1 MLLKCEV
8 PKICFLYRLLAHRK
22 KALSFLVFLVLT
34 IFSGVAITAQR
45 TDAKSEQSQTSAKK
59 PLKLKKRLAVLD
71 FEVKAKGAPRDAGSG
86 LSEMLIT
93 ALVESER
100 FTVVERTRLDEI
112 LREQRLGITGAVN
125 PKTAA
130 QIGKLIGAQL
140 LIKGVITE
148 FEESKQKLGGGG
160 ISLGGVAVGVEQV
173 RGYVAMDIRGFDT
186 LTGTILFSHR
196 VEGEVKRTGVGGV
209 VFKGGMAI
217 GGADFKKTALGEA
230 CRKAVNDAVN
240 FIIKKMEDIP
250 WQGCIVL
257 AKGDTVYL
265 NAGADSGLKVGDIME
280 VYQRGEEL
288 VDPETGEPLG
298 YQTSKIGYVEITRV
312 EEKFSTAQVIV
323 GSGGRRNDIVKYFK
337 GDKSNIPSPPDIVP
351 ANISGEE
358 ETPQMKIMVVIP
370 EVHISDIFSS
380 AWLTS
385 LTIPPSV
392 ENARVTPVPSGE
404 NEVVSKL
411 LESGFD
417 VVDPDAVQAI
427 RYEEKTISAIG
438 DVKMAAALGREK
450 GADVIIIGKAFS
462 GLAGK
467 VSGDFVSCRAMIE
480 ARAIDVNTGNIIA
493 SKGQEGSGM
502 DAEEFVAAEK
512 ALRQAGSELADYFVS
527 QLKKGKGA
535 QAPATVPTTSV
546 EVSLSNVNFGQLRE
560 FEQAIKGIEGVK
572 KINRLSFSQNKAR
585 IQVEYSGSAQELA
598 DKIFS
603 CKFPNF
609 QIEITGFSENKL
621 EINIKSEGT

>member
-1 MLLKCEV
+1 MLLKSEV
-8 PKICFLYRLLAHRK
+8 QKVSSWYCVSAQRK
-22 KALSFLVFLVLT
+22 TALSFLVFLLLT
-34 IFSGVAITAQR
+34 TFSVMAISAQQ
-45 TDAKSEQSQTSAKK
+45 TEAKSEQSKT
-59 PLKLKKRLAVLD
+59 PPKLKKRLAVLD
-71 FEVKAKGAPRDAGSG
+71 FEVKAKGAPRDAGGG

-130 QIGKLIGAQL
+130 QIGQLIGAQL

-148 FEESKQKLGGGG
+148 FEESKEKLGGGG

-173 RGYVAMDIRGFDT
+173 RGYVAMDIRGFDAA
-186 LTGTILFSHR
+186 TGTILFSHR
-196 VEGEVKRTGVGGV
+196 VEGEVKRTGLGGV
-209 VFKGGMAI
+209 LFKGGMVI

-240 FIIKKMEDIP
+240 LIVKKMEDIP
-250 WQGCIVL
+250 WQGRIVL
-257 AKGDTVYL
+257 AKGETVYL
-265 NAGADSGLKVGDIME
+265 NAGVDCGLKVGDIME

-288 VDPETGEPLG
+288 VDPETGESLG
-298 YQTSKIGYVEITRV
+298 YQTSKIGYLEINRL
-312 EEKFSTAQVIV
+312 EEKFSIAQVIV
-323 GSGGRRNDIVKYFK
+323 GSGGTRNDIVKFFK
-337 GDKSNIPSPPDIVP
+337 GNKSNIPSPPDIVP
-351 ANISGEE
+351 ANSSGEE
-358 ETPQMKIMVVIP
+358 GTPQMKIMVVIP
-370 EVHISDIFSS
+370 EVHISDIFRSS
-380 AWLTS
+380 WLTS
-385 LTIPPSV
+385 LTIPP
-392 ENARVTPVPSGE
+392 EQGNAKVIPVPSGE
-404 NEVVSKL
+404 NEIVSRF

-417 VVDPDAVQAI
+417 VVDPDAVKAI
-427 RYEEKTISAIG
+427 RYEDKTISAIG
-438 DVKMAAALGREK
+438 DAKLAAALGRES

-462 GLAGK
+462 GLAGE
-467 VSGDFVSCRAMIE
+467 VSGDLVSCRAMIE
-480 ARAIDVNTGNIIA
+480 ARAIEVSTGNIIA

-535 QAPATVPTTSV
+535 KAPATVQATSV
-546 EVSLSNVNFGQLRE
+546 EISLSNVTFGQLKE
-560 FEQAIKGIEGVK
+560 FEQAIQGIEGVK
-572 KINRLSFSQNKAR
+572 KVNRLSFSQNTAK
-585 IQVEYSGSAQELA
+585 IQVEYSGSSQELA

-603 CKFPNF
+603 CKFTNF

-621 EINIKSEGT
+621 EINIKSGGT